1 MFRCLLEVERSLEE
15 RIGIACLYSIRG
27 LSPYSPENGVFGNFD
42 ALDSLEHEL
51 GQNATFEEEA
61 SAKP

>member
-1 MFRCLLEVERSLEE
+1 MSAYRHKHDSL
-15 RIGIACLYSIRG
+15 
-27 LSPYSPENGVFGNFD
+27 PENGVFGNFD
-42 ALDSLEHEL
+42 ALDSLEPEL